1 LGVKLAMS
9 QIKLFIVR
17 LLQIYVI
24 ERPQNSK
31 LNPNPGLKKFAE
43 SIETKEVLF
52 CSPTGGVFVSMEPK

>member
-1 LGVKLAMS
+1 MS

-17 LLQIYVI
+17 LLQVYMI
-24 ERPQNSK
+24 ERPPQNSK

-52 CSPTGGVFVSMEPK
+52 CSPTGGVFVSIEPK